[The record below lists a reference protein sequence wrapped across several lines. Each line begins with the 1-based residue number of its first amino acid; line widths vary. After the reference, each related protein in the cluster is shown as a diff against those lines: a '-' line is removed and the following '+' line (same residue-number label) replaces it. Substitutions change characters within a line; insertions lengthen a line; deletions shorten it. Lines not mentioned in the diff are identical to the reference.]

1 MTVRGLNGV
10 TGPPAHKVVGLE
22 QIPGHARVQRLL
34 EVNLINVEAMQV
46 NRDYAILS
54 YAQLMVSLVSGL
66 NGQLARRVVE
76 LAYGLEHVRVV
87 HQRMVVLRVPD
98 HVSKQKTAIL
108 KHVHL

>member
-1 MTVRGLNGV
+1 
-10 TGPPAHKVVGLE
+10 
-22 QIPGHARVQRLL
+22 
-34 EVNLINVEAMQV
+34 
-46 NRDYAILS
+46 
-54 YAQLMVSLVSGL
+54 MVSLVSGL

-108 KHVHL
+108 KHVHVNFLFVEYHRICMSIFYTLLHEIKGEFVINNHFSTGR